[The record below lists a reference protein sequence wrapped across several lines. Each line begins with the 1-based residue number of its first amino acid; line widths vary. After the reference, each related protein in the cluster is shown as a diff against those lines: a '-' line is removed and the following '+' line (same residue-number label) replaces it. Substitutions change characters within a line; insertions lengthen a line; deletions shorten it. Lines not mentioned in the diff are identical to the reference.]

1 MGAMSESNTFKVRP
15 LTTGNYFIWR
25 DEMEDL
31 LVVKDL
37 WDAVVESAAFVA
49 DTQKEAKSKK
59 ARAFLRMSMAEKLR
73 GLIPRDGTAKEAW
86 DAIEKHCLAR
96 ADDRKTDLHRQLA
109 SIAQGSGEKMA
120 EFILRAEG
128 LRRELKDG
136 CKENVSDA
144 MMIGIILNG
153 VASGYGGTI
162 EALRCQ
168 SALTL
173 EILTEK
179 LIAAESRSLDDG
191 AVVRAL
197 PVHGSAESM
206 KNDPIKKKDSRRCFR
221 CGQVGHLIARC
232 PQKRKQ
238 KNDVHD
244 NARCLAISPS
254 SHWGRPFSL
263 LLDTCASYHMCAREE
278 CFDQI
283 VPSSIHTVHAG
294 GGEAHDVVGKGVVT
308 FQTEFGT
315 VTLHGVLFVPT
326 LKANLCSWPAASR
339 MGATMHAV
347 GPDVLV
353 SNSRGDPL
361 FLAEVV
367 DSLLT
372 VQGDLDVNKSSVAV
386 ACAVSAEVWHKR
398 LGHASA
404 ATMSS
409 MSKGAVRGMHLSG
422 AIQLSHCD
430 ACFEAKQTRLQFEE
444 SNSLAKYPL
453 ELVHADVIG
462 KIAAASLGGA
472 HYVLSVMYDCTR
484 FSAVVCLAS
493 KAQVADA
500 FIRILREWER
510 QTGRKTKAIRTDN
523 GTEFKGALTNFCEKQ
538 GVIHQTSVRY
548 TPQQNGRA
556 ERVGRVLFN
565 KARSMLF
572 DADLPTGFWA
582 EGVSTANF
590 VRNVTYSR
598 VVKCTPYEMFFGKKP
613 DVSMLRVFGC
623 KAFVH
628 VPKEKRGKLD
638 KRSVRGVFVGY
649 EPHCKG
655 WRVLYR
661 DGTTWCSVVSRDVVF
676 DESCLG
682 VGHIE
687 GASDV
692 ACGNDYVLLSLDG
705 VDEEN
710 ATYPAPAAPEDAGN
724 AVGDNTAADVHTP
737 TDDGAGHG
745 AAYGEAIQDRGVRRS
760 SRVRAE
766 PARYADEFP
775 ARVAAVGALNL
786 TDEPQSLK
794 EVQQRED
801 WQLWEASM
809 HEEYAALRSKGVFTE
824 VDLPDDVKALPC
836 RWVYKIKRDQHG
848 KVEKYKSRVVA
859 KGYLQRNGINGELSS
874 ENVFAPASNITT
886 LRVLLSLAA
895 QEDFDI
901 DQLDV
906 KTAFLNGDLEEEV
919 YMKCPP
925 GFYAGGKVWR
935 LRKALY
941 GLRQAANAW
950 HRKLKESLLG
960 AGFSLSTTDPCLYM
974 IKFKD
979 ATIFVL
985 VHVDDCLVVGTRA
998 GVMHAKDLIKSLFD
1012 VKDLGAASTFLGL
1025 DVLRDRASRTLWLG
1039 QPRYVQSMLEQF
1051 NLVKCNPRVAPFDTG
1066 TQLTR
1071 EGDVLGLDVPYSAL
1085 VGSLLYLATNTRP
1098 DISHAVGMLSRF
1110 VASPR
1115 VEHWQ
1120 AAKSVLRYLA
1130 GTHSLGRLYGDR
1142 TQPFVGYS
1150 DSDFA
1155 GNTDARYS
1163 TSGCVFMFGGAAVA
1177 WRSKLQSIVAT
1188 STCEAE
1194 LVAAAQ
1200 AVKEALYFGKLLTDL
1215 CGVYR
1220 PITVCVDNQ
1229 PAIVLLRNP
1238 AAGSHNRT
1246 KHVDICYHFA
1256 RHRVAIGDVKIEYIA
1271 TTQMLADLLTK
1282 QLSGPVFRTHRSNLG
1297 LCERP

>member
-1 MGAMSESNTFKVRP
+1 MGAMSDSNAFKVRP

-25 DEMEDL
+25 DELEDL
-31 LVVKDL
+31 LVMKDL
-37 WDAVVESAAFVA
+37 WDAVEESAAFRS
-49 DTQKEAKSKK
+49 DPQKDAKSRK
-59 ARAFLRMSMAEKLR
+59 ARAFLRMSVSEKLR

-86 DAIEKHCLAR
+86 DSIERYCLSR

-109 SIAQGSGEKMA
+109 GVSQGSGEKMA

-153 VASGYGGTI
+153 VASGYKGTI

-168 SALTL
+168 SALSL
-173 EILTEK
+173 EQLTEK
-179 LIAAESRSLDDG
+179 LIAAESRSLDDS
-191 AVVRAL
+191 AVGRAL
-197 PVHGSAESM
+197 PLRGSHEGP
-206 KNDPIKKKDSRRCFR
+206 KNPAKKKDSRRCFR
-221 CGQVGHLIARC
+221 CGQVGHLMAQC
-232 PQKRKQ
+232 PQKNKQ
-238 KNDVHD
+238 KTTGDD
-244 NARCLAISPS
+244 NARCLAISQA
-254 SHWGRPFSL
+254 HWGHPLSL

-283 VPSSIHTVHAG
+283 IPCPIHTVHAG
-294 GGEAHDVVGKGVVT
+294 GGEAHAVLGKGVVT

-315 VTLHGVLFVPT
+315 VTLCDALFVPT

-339 MGATMHAV
+339 MGAVMHAD
-347 GPDVLV
+347 GSSVLV
-353 SNSRGDPL
+353 SSNRGDPL

-367 DSLLT
+367 DGLLT
-372 VQGDLDVNKSSVAV
+372 VQGDLDVNTSSVAV

-398 LGHASA
+398 LGHANA
-404 ATMSS
+404 ATLSS
-409 MSKGAVRGMHLSG
+409 MSKGAVNGMHVAG
-422 AIQLSHCD
+422 AIEVGRCD
-430 ACFEAKQTRLQFEE
+430 ACFEAKQTRLPFEE
-444 SNSLAKYPL
+444 SSSLAKYPL

-462 KIAAASLGGA
+462 KIARASLGGA
-472 HYVLSVMYDCTR
+472 HYVLSVMDDCTR
-484 FSAVVCLAS
+484 YSAVVCLAS

-523 GTEFKGALTNFCEKQ
+523 GTEFQGALTSFCEKE

-556 ERVGRVLFN
+556 ERVGRVLFD

-572 DADLPTGFWA
+572 DAGLPTNFWA
-582 EGVSTANF
+582 ECVSTANF

-613 DVSMLRVFGC
+613 DVSILRVFGC

-649 EPHCKG
+649 EPNCKG

-661 DGTTWCSVVSRDVVF
+661 DGSAWRSVVSRDVMF

-682 VGHIE
+682 VSHI
-687 GASDV
+687 GGDSSD
-692 ACGNDYVLLSLDG
+692 ACDDDYVLSFLEDE
-705 VDEEN
+705 DEEN
-710 ATYPAPAAPEDAGN
+710 VHPNPAPVVQADAYTGVDAA
-724 AVGDNTAADVHTP
+724 AADMAPPVE
-737 TDDGAGHG
+737 DVAEYD
-745 AAYGEAIQDRGVRRS
+745 AADEAIVQDMGVRRS

-775 ARVAAVGALNL
+775 GRVAAVGFRAL

-794 EVQQRED
+794 EVQERED
-801 WQLWEASM
+801 WTLWEASM

-824 VDLPDDVKALPC
+824 VDLPENVKALPC

-859 KGYLQRNGINGELSS
+859 KGYLQRNGISGELSS

-895 QEDFDI
+895 QEDLDI

-925 GFYAGGKVWR
+925 GFEAGGKVWR

-950 HRKLKESLLG
+950 HRKLKDSLLG
-960 AGFSLSTTDPCLYM
+960 AGFSISTADPCLYM

-979 ATIFVL
+979 ATTFVL
-985 VHVDDCLVVGTRA
+985 VHVDDCLVVGNSD
-998 GVMHAKDLIKSLFD
+998 GVLYAKGLIKSLFD
-1012 VKDLGAASTFLGL
+1012 VKDFGTAGTFLGL
-1025 DVLRDRASRTLWLG
+1025 DVVRDRAARNLWLG
-1039 QPRYVQSMLEQF
+1039 QPRYVQSIIDQF
-1051 NLVKCNPRVAPFDTG
+1051 NLGKCNPRVAPLDTG
-1066 TQLTR
+1066 SQLTSNG
-1071 EGDVLGLDVPYSAL
+1071 EMLGLDVPYSAL

-1098 DISHAVGMLSRF
+1098 DISHAVGLLSRF

-1130 GTHSLGRLYGDR
+1130 GTPSLGLLYGDR

-1155 GNTDARYS
+1155 GDTDTRKS
-1163 TSGCVFMFGGAAVA
+1163 TSGFVFMFGGAAVA

-1229 PAIVLLRNP
+1229 PAIALLRNP

-1246 KHVDICYHFA
+1246 KHVDVCYQFA
-1256 RHRVAIGDVKIEYIA
+1256 RHRVAIGDVRIEYIGTA
-1271 TTQMLADLLTK
+1271 QMLADLFTK

-1297 LCERP
+1297 LCDHR